1 MSVIIAKIKNES
13 TISTLKQIL
22 NIFSKEVTIM
32 SDEEYKDKT
41 ASDLMD
47 EGLKTK
53 LLSEE
58 ETRKEFKKRGVI
70 Y

>member
-1 MSVIIAKIKNES
+1 MSVLVVKVKNENNVS
-13 TISTLKQIL
+13 LLKKLISV
-22 NIFSKEVTIM
+22 FKEKVNVYE
-32 SDEEYKDKT
+32 DEEYKDKT

-58 ETRKEFKKRGVI
+58 ETRKEFKKRGVT